1 MAMVSATQMESNVDV
16 ELTSLSWLHN
26 LNIMPPALPTPPTS
40 PKPPKKSPALKL
52 TLNPSMAE
60 EYRTCGDKKPPF
72 SYATLICMAMRAN
85 KNKMTLSAIYAWIKE
100 NFLYYRHAD
109 PSWQNSIRHNL
120 SLNKCFVK
128 VPRNKD
134 EPGKGGFWKLDMERL
149 EEGQRNRKRLGSSG
163 LSNRRVNRPKRKPV
177 DATMPQQQKDIV
189 VDVTT
194 TSFEG
199 PNVIV
204 ESLMPDIISPED
216 ELTTMILG
224 NVNWDDSQLELL
236 HSLLDTL

>member
-1 MAMVSATQMESNVDV
+1 
-16 ELTSLSWLHN
+16 
-26 LNIMPPALPTPPTS
+26 
-40 PKPPKKSPALKL
+40 
-52 TLNPSMAE
+52 
-60 EYRTCGDKKPPF
+60 
-72 SYATLICMAMRAN
+72 
-85 KNKMTLSAIYAWIKE
+85 
-100 NFLYYRHAD
+100 
-109 PSWQNSIRHNL
+109 
-120 SLNKCFVK
+120 
-128 VPRNKD
+128 
-134 EPGKGGFWKLDMERL
+134 
-149 EEGQRNRKRLGSSG
+149 
-163 LSNRRVNRPKRKPV
+163 
-177 DATMPQQQKDIV
+177 MPQQQKDIV